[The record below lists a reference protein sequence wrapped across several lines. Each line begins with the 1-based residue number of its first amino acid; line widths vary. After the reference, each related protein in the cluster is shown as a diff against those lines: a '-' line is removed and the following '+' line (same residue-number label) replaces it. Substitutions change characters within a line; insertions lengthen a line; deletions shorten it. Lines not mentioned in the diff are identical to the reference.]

1 VFTNT
6 ALAVTNPEQGQ
17 LSIYPNPATGGK
29 VTVSL
34 PTGNFEGCSYELI
47 NVLGQVVR
55 QDQIANSNSSQVLI
69 PLTGLPNSWY
79 ALRIRKENKV
89 VYQGKLIINN

>member
-1 VFTNT
+1 
-6 ALAVTNPEQGQ
+6 
-17 LSIYPNPATGGK
+17 
-29 VTVSL
+29 
-34 PTGNFEGCSYELI
+34 
-47 NVLGQVVR
+47 VVR

-69 PLTGLPNSWY
+69 PLTGLPTSWY